1 MLAYLYLASIF
12 LIFSRI
18 SFVFSLNLLM
28 LGHLI
33 TIQAP
38 YLHLV
43 LYILF
48 IFSNILD
55 ILSIII
61 LLSFSFLFYIQCS
74 ILYGRTSC
82 DNYCYAANLENIKLN
97 KKLRKRQ
104 IQNYKV
110 RKLETHIAGKAT
122 MEKAIKLHCFSNFIC
137 FISGTVKLWNDDII

>member
-1 MLAYLYLASIF
+1 
-12 LIFSRI
+12 
-18 SFVFSLNLLM
+18 M

-48 IFSNILD
+48 IFSNILY
-55 ILSIII
+55 ILSII
-61 LLSFSFLFYIQCS
+61 LLSFSFLFYIQS
-74 ILYGRTSC
+74 RILYGRTSC
-82 DNYCYAANLENIKLN
+82 DNYCHAANLENIKLN

-122 MEKAIKLHCFSNFIC
+122 MEKAKKLHCFSDFIC